1 MYCCAVC
8 RISRAEM
15 TNFVEKTLPN
25 LFVKIGDTVCA
36 DTYRIC
42 TVCSKYAERPMD
54 SWRSLPNE
62 TEQKINKKS

>member
-1 MYCCAVC
+1 
-8 RISRAEM
+8 M

-42 TVCSKYAERPMD
+42 TVCCKYAERTVGVVYQMKH
-54 SWRSLPNE
+54 SRKL
-62 TEQKINKKS
+62 TKKLDRKQ